1 VACTVA
7 SVALAAVSWR
17 FVEEPVRRGLR
28 RPVGPSALA
37 GRLRPRLAAWLAA
50 AWLGGPYAEQN
61 MRLER
66 GAGPGKPALPDMRRY
81 DWPAVVRYRWF
92 IDDGI
97 HYTSYGYAQ
106 RARLIADALAAAFP
120 AR

>member
-1 VACTVA
+1 V
-7 SVALAAVSWR
+7 
-17 FVEEPVRRGLR
+17 
-28 RPVGPSALA
+28 
-37 GRLRPRLAAWLAA
+37 
-50 AWLGGPYAEQN
+50 
-61 MRLER
+61 
-66 GAGPGKPALPDMRRY
+66 
-81 DWPAVVRYRWF
+81 VVRNGWF